1 MDLMRRMKKKNLG
14 YLLVLLFVFVSSSL
28 PIEFIVKREWQ
39 NLDKRNQAQ
48 TELNTQL
55 ASDYLKKELEEG
67 QYVTDSIESGIVG
80 NGGDSTTFAETAKY
94 MLKKYPDIYSLQL
107 IHGYQTINVYHKK
120 ATEVGQSSLLHD
132 AESRK
137 IFEYCRQKRIN
148 GIVGPIK
155 TGKDKNSLA
164 VCKPI
169 FIKDKFWG
177 YAVAAIKRKD
187 LCKTTFKQLDKLGYD
202 YRISKTHIMTG
213 SYHTLSSTLEK
224 DNAQAKVTFRFGG
237 CSWKLE
243 AARKD
248 AGQVPHEI
256 KYGIFSGLITMV
268 INTILAA
275 LLLNYLE
282 RGRRL
287 AKLVDTDYLTDIMS
301 RQAFDREAY
310 KYLEKHPDEPAV
322 AALIDI
328 DDFKNINDL
337 YGHEAGD
344 EALKAFASLLKREFT
359 DQGLVCRNGGD
370 EFAVLL
376 KQTDLEEGRAAF
388 EKFYQS
394 DFSFTYRSKIY
405 RYTISLGFAAY
416 PDQASSREDL
426 MNKADIALYDVKLT
440 GKGAMQAFKPGMV
453 KDGRTQLGFKLEDVA
468 LNLPGAFFIFQQ
480 DTGKILFAN
489 SELLKMVECD
499 DVEDFNNYVG
509 QNFKGLIVPEEQ
521 AETMRK
527 IYQQTG
533 DGDEGRA
540 VADYHM
546 VTKMTHQR
554 LPVRAI
560 GHMVKNQFF
569 GKIHYVILDLRPED
583 ESKI

>member
-1 MDLMRRMKKKNLG
+1 MKKKRWIG
-14 YLLVLLFVFVSSSL
+14 ILLVLAVFASSL
-28 PIEFIVKREWQ
+28 LAVYVSVRSGLDNFNQRHLVK
-39 NLDKRNQAQ
+39 
-48 TELNTQL
+48 TELNAQL
-55 ASDYLKKELEEG
+55 ASEFFKRELEEG
-67 QYVTDSIESGIVG
+67 QNITRNIEAGTVG
-80 NGGDSTTFAETAKY
+80 NNGRTNRFVRISKY
-94 MLKKYPDIYSLQL
+94 MLGKFDNIYSLQL
-107 IHGYQTINVYHKK
+107 IHK
-120 ATEVGQSSLLHD
+120 GQSISVYQDKVSRSGKAVLLSD
-132 AESRK
+132 PRVKAAFDFCRRK
-137 IFEYCRQKRIN
+137 KIN
-148 GIVGPIK
+148 GIVGPNNQ
-155 TGKDKNSLA
+155 GEDKDSIA
-164 VCKPI
+164 ICQPI
-169 FIKDKFWG
+169 FIKGKFWG
-177 YAVAAIKRKD
+177 YAVALIKRKT
-187 LCKTTFKQLDKLGYD
+187 LFKSTFEKLYKLGYK
-202 YRISKTHIMTG
+202 YRLSKTHILDG
-213 SYHTLSSTLEK
+213 SYHTLNSNLAGI
-224 DNAQAKVTFRFGG
+224 DPQAAVTFRLGG
-237 CSWKLE
+237 CSWRLE
-243 AARKD
+243 AVRGD
-248 AGQVPHEI
+248 VGQVPSEVKSSI
-256 KYGIFSGLITMV
+256 ISGIV
-268 INTILAA
+268 IVVFNTILAII
-275 LLLNYLE
+275 LVSYFE
-282 RGRRL
+282 RSKSL
-287 AKLVDTDYLTDIMS
+287 ARMVDTDYLTDIMS
-301 RQAFDREAY
+301 RQAFDREAR
-310 KYLEKHPDEPAV
+310 KYLEKHPDVPAV
-322 AALIDI
+322 AASIDI

-344 EALKAFASLLKREFT
+344 EALKAFSSLLKREFT

-370 EFAVLL
+370 EFAVFL

-388 EKFYQS
+388 EKFYQR
-394 DFSFTYRSKIY
+394 DFVFTYRSKIH

-416 PDQASSREDL
+416 PDQASSREELLD
-426 MNKADIALYDVKLT
+426 KADIALYDVKLT